1 MSEKLF
7 IESINHLSAETLDQE
22 TISGL
27 YLLLNSDI
35 SDKKLKQAAYD
46 KINQWKSYKRKMAT
60 TPRPISSS
68 QKAETA
74 KTPA

>member
-7 IESINHLSAETLDQE
+7 IESINNLDPTILDQD

-27 YLLLNSDI
+27 YVLLNSGI

-46 KINQWKSYKRKMAT
+46 KINAWKSYKRKMAT
-60 TPRPISSS
+60 APRPIPTS

-74 KTPA
+74 KPPA